1 MPDKYSLDIDSKLD
15 WEITEF
21 IMAKY
26 LKNDQQK

>member
-1 MPDKYSLDIDSKLD
+1 MPDKYSLDIDCKLD